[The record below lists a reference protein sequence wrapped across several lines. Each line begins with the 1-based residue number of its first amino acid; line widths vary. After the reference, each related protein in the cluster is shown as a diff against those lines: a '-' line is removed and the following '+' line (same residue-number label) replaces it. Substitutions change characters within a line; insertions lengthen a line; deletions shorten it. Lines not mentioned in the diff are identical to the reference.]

1 MQHYI
6 NTIPLYPY
14 WLYPFY
20 THSIPIYH
28 KYTHTIILYS
38 VYICILYICIYT
50 FFYNIAP
57 QRIQLCRSHHGARN
71 LGLDSLDFFHPEEA
85 ALSFAQDVT
94 SGGRRRLM
102 QGPMWPSQFT
112 PTMYCAFFFCLR
124 LHQCFTGVDGEMF
137 LKVYP
142 GSSEGFP
149 SWPWSRRQPALIFGG
164 KPSLNGVVS

>member
-1 MQHYI
+1 VVVFCLVNPSDHQGGR
-6 NTIPLYPY
+6 
-14 WLYPFY
+14 
-20 THSIPIYH
+20 
-28 KYTHTIILYS
+28 
-38 VYICILYICIYT
+38 C
-50 FFYNIAP
+50 A
-57 QRIQLCRSHHGARN
+57 IQPVGARN

-149 SWPWSRRQPALIFGG
+149 S
-164 KPSLNGVVS
+164 

>member
-1 MQHYI
+1 MLSYYI
-6 NTIPLYPY
+6 PILYQYTIIYPY
-14 WLYPFY
+14 Y
-20 THSIPIYH
+20 
-28 KYTHTIILYS
+28 HTILCIYT
-38 VYICILYICIYT
+38 YICILYTVYIYTHT

-124 LHQCFTGVDGEMF
+124 LHQCFTGVDGDMS